1 MNKEEEKFKDGK
13 IEIVFDRNNPF
24 VKMAFEIFNQFLLDE
39 ASGAINAT
47 TTLWS
52 NAKLLQRT
60 FTEERKS
67 MVIVNKEHIP
77 IFGTAAYEMFK
88 ISFK

>member
-1 MNKEEEKFKDGK
+1 
-13 IEIVFDRNNPF
+13 
-24 VKMAFEIFNQFLLDE
+24 MAVEIFHQFLIDE
-39 ASGAINAT
+39 ASGALNAT
-47 TTLWS
+47 TILWS

-77 IFGTAAYEMFK
+77 IFGTTTYERFK